1 MASGVKNRRS
11 DTNRKSL
18 HGGTKHPLQ
27 LRQAAALH
35 HARYRGGFHSAAS
48 LAAAQAGMKFAVA
61 HNIPAFLILR
71 EHLYY
76 IALCTGNGVLS
87 IPKVYFAP

>member
-1 MASGVKNRRS
+1 M
-11 DTNRKSL
+11 
-18 HGGTKHPLQ
+18 Q

-61 HNIPAFLILR
+61 HNIPAFLILS

-76 IALCTGNGVLS
+76 IAVCAANGFLS

>member
-1 MASGVKNRRS
+1 M
-11 DTNRKSL
+11 
-18 HGGTKHPLQ
+18 P

-61 HNIPAFLILR
+61 HNIPVFSLPQKMKQAQQSGQSIYKNGN
-71 EHLYY
+71 ESKI
-76 IALCTGNGVLS
+76 IA
-87 IPKVYFAP
+87 A

>member
-1 MASGVKNRRS
+1 M
-11 DTNRKSL
+11 
-18 HGGTKHPLQ
+18 Q

-61 HNIPAFLILR
+61 HNIPALAKQKKKTTPFHRIR
-71 EHLYY
+71 Q
-76 IALCTGNGVLS
+76 S
-87 IPKVYFAP
+87 